1 MDDRQMP
8 PVPLSEGAET
18 VDVAVNIFAK
28 PFQTAL
34 SLLSLLKH
42 SGEHVGVIWLQFEP
56 YGSRHDVISPYYIG
70 RYLREE
76 LGERC
81 QVFQPNFWLAREAA
95 DPTRLD
101 DPGLPAGH
109 PLSICH

>member
-1 MDDRQMP
+1 MDDRQMSSASA
-8 PVPLSEGAET
+8 SEGAET

-56 YGSRHDVISPYYIG
+56 YGSRHDAISPYYICLLYTSPSP
-70 RYLREE
+70 RD
-76 LGERC
+76 C
-81 QVFQPNFWLAREAA
+81 
-95 DPTRLD
+95 
-101 DPGLPAGH
+101 
-109 PLSICH
+109 S